1 MKSFNKKYLIIVLL
15 LLLPL
20 FLFIFMPDTFS
31 KYTNSY
37 SRQVTLNISQP
48 TYTVVFDANG
58 GSGSMN
64 NQPFTYK
71 TSQVLTSNSFTNG
84 VLVFLEWNT
93 EPDGSGTSYYDGET
107 VNNLTGVNGGI
118 VTLYAQWG
126 IKKAK
131 IGNTYYDTLQEAVDD
146 VPTTG
151 VATTVVLLQN
161 TSETITVDEGQ
172 NVVFDFRNNTL
183 SNNGDTPVIS
193 NDGTVSISNGTIS
206 SSAALNGAINNN
218 SKGTITISGGSV
230 IVTGGKQALYNNKGT
245 ATITGTAHLE
255 SSATARSA
263 VQNVSSGKLY
273 IESGTI
279 ISTGTSA
286 VNNAGTLLVGVKDG
300 VVSTTTP
307 LIQGVDMAIT
317 STTTYKVYDGI
328 FKGINDS
335 FNDETKI
342 NEFET
347 GYGLTPSTEVI
358 DGYTYK
364 VNTLGPAIKVT
375 FNPRGG
381 TVSPTFRN
389 VIYGNE
395 LGPIP
400 TPIRS
405 GYSFN
410 GWFDAQSGGNPI
422 DEHFIVTATKTI
434 YAQWTKTSQVCQMNG
449 VDYDTLQEAIT
460 AAPANTSTTI
470 TMVKDVEEIIN
481 VASGK
486 DIILDL
492 NNHTLTNCGNKY
504 VIENYGD
511 LTIQNGSITSS
522 ADVGAVDNREG
533 NLTIDN
539 VSIIA
544 TGTRQAIYIYDGI
557 VEIKGNS
564 YLSSR
569 TSGKPNGS
577 TMERGTVQCLGPG
590 TLIVTSGTIV
600 GENQQA
606 VSNEGTLIIGSKD
619 GNIDATD
626 PVLIGEVHGVKN
638 AGTFK
643 FYDGIIKGKTDS
655 INGTVSELEDYSTLI
670 NSTEVISGS
679 TYYTSYLQAQ

>member
-1 MKSFNKKYLIIVLL
+1 MFKDIQKKYLLL
-15 LLLPL
+15 ILLPL
-20 FLFIFMPDTFS
+20 ILFIFVPMTFS
-31 KYTNSY
+31 KYSKSIN
-37 SRQVTLNISQP
+37 QQIGLNISDP
-48 TYTVVFDANG
+48 TYTVVFNANG
-58 GSGSMN
+58 GTGTMADQTFS
-64 NQPFTYK
+64 YK
-71 TSQVLTSNSFTNG
+71 TSQSLRANDFTNG
-84 VLVFLEWNT
+84 DLVFLEWNT
-93 EPDGSGTSYYDGET
+93 QANGSGESYYNQQT
-107 VNNLTGVNGGI
+107 VDRLSGINGDT

-126 IKKAK
+126 SKVAK

-146 VPTTG
+146 VPNTDVETI
-151 VATTVVLLQN
+151 VILLQN

-172 NVVFDFRNNTL
+172 NIVFDFRNNTL
-183 SNNGDTPVIS
+183 SNKGNTAVIT
-193 NDGTVSISNGTIS
+193 NDGTISISNGTIL
-206 SSAALNGAINNN
+206 SSAASNGAINNN

-230 IVTGGKQALYNNKGT
+230 IVTGGRQALYNNKGT

-286 VNNAGTLLVGVKDG
+286 VTNAGTLLVGVKDG

-317 STTTYKVYDGI
+317 SSTTYKVYDGI
-328 FKGINDS
+328 FKGINNS

-342 NEFET
+342 IEFEP
-347 GYGLTPSTEVI
+347 GYGLFPSTEII
-358 DGYTYK
+358 DGVTYE
-364 VNTLGPAIKVT
+364 VNYLSPSVKVT
-375 FNPRGG
+375 FDPVGG
-381 TVSPTFRN
+381 IVNPTFKN
-389 VIYGNE
+389 IIFGNE

-400 TPIRS
+400 TPIKS
-405 GYSFN
+405 GHTFN
-410 GWFDAQSGGNPI
+410 GWYDDQYGGNPV
-422 DEHFIVTATKTI
+422 DEHLIVTSEKTI
-434 YAQWTKTSQVCQMNG
+434 YAHWTKSSQVALMNG
-449 VDYDTLQEAIT
+449 RYYDTLREAIA
-460 AAPANTSTTI
+460 AAPQNTSTTI

-539 VSIIA
+539 VNIIA
-544 TGTRQAIYIYDGI
+544 TGTRQALYIYDGI

-569 TSGKPNGS
+569 TSGTPNGS

-590 TLIVTSGTIV
+590 TIIITSGTIV
-600 GENQQA
+600 GEIQQA
-606 VSNEGTLIIGSKD
+606 VSNEGTLIIGTKD
-619 GNIDATD
+619 GNIDATN
-626 PVLIGEVHGVKN
+626 PVLIGEVYGLKTT
-638 AGTFK
+638 GTFK
-643 FYDGIIKGKTDS
+643 YYDGIIKGKTDS
-655 INGTVSELEDYSTLI
+655 INGTITEQEDNSTLI
-670 NSTEVISGS
+670 DSTEVISGS
-679 TYYTSYLQAQ
+679 TYYTSYLQTQ